1 MRVTRICVRFKRPN
15 VFRELKLLTRVCVGV
30 APLRNC
36 GTLAA
41 LMRTFPTLP
50 RIIPAFAVRERRL
63 TTCGLPLSAYGT
75 PRQPCVNAIRHP
87 DAYSAGNAAVAAA
100 VASSSLISRAT
111 NISRGGFIGVGI
123 SAQGWNVPDGSM
135 SEGRGRL
142 AGQLLLFY
150 SRS

>member
-1 MRVTRICVRFKRPN
+1 MSRDGVRVTRICVRFKRPN
-15 VFRELKLLTRVCVGV
+15 VFRELKLLTGVCVGV

-41 LMRTFPTLP
+41 LMRAFPTLP
-50 RIIPAFAVRERRL
+50 RIIPAFAARERRS

-75 PRQPCVNAIRHP
+75 PRQPCEEDEEAWE
-87 DAYSAGNAAVAAA
+87 
-100 VASSSLISRAT
+100 ASGDGGTTITMMGIQVGYLF
-111 NISRGGFIGVGI
+111 RGHGRMLM
-123 SAQGWNVPDGSM
+123 QRRDLWNVPGGSM